1 MRAECLQKAP
11 PFFIKRGD
19 EMSDETNKE
28 KKEKDIF
35 INLDSLKAKNKKV
48 VQFLGKKFDVSYI
61 PSGISI
67 PLLEAH
73 NAQIK
78 KQKQLAKENKQ
89 PAVEETLWHEI
100 KQISTLCGFYEK
112 EFTKDFI
119 AKNATDKQLLA
130 MYTLIVDSIIEN
142 FGVPVTDNDDTAQ
155 PKKKQTG
162 AK

>member
-1 MRAECLQKAP
+1 
-11 PFFIKRGD
+11 
-19 EMSDETNKE
+19 MSDETNEE
-28 KKEKDIF
+28 KTEKDVF

-73 NAQIK
+73 NAQVK
-78 KQKQLAKENKQ
+78 KGKQLAKENKK
-89 PAVEETLWHEI
+89 PTTEEALRHEI

-112 EFTKDFI
+112 EFTENFI

-130 MYTLIVDSIIEN
+130 MYTLIVNAIIEN
-142 FGVPVTDNDDTAQ
+142 FGVPATDDDDTAQ

>member
-1 MRAECLQKAP
+1 
-11 PFFIKRGD
+11 
-19 EMSDETNKE
+19 MSDETNKE

-35 INLDSLKAKNKKV
+35 INLDSLKAKNKKI

-78 KQKQLAKENKQ
+78 KEQQLAKEKKQ
-89 PAVEETLWHEI
+89 PAVEETLRHEI
-100 KQISTLCGFYEK
+100 KQISSLCGFYEK
-112 EFTKDFI
+112 EFTENFI

-130 MYTLIVDSIIEN
+130 MYTLIVNAIIEN

>member
-1 MRAECLQKAP
+1 
-11 PFFIKRGD
+11 
-19 EMSDETNKE
+19 MSDETNEE
-28 KKEKDIF
+28 KKEKDVF

-78 KQKQLAKENKQ
+78 KQKQLAKEKKQ
-89 PAVEETLWHEI
+89 PSTEETLWHEI

-112 EFTKDFI
+112 EFTENFI

-130 MYTLIVDSIIEN
+130 MYTLIVNAIIEN
-142 FGVPVTDNDDTAQ
+142 FGVPATDGDDTAQ

>member
-1 MRAECLQKAP
+1 
-11 PFFIKRGD
+11 
-19 EMSDETNKE
+19 MSDETNEE
-28 KKEKDIF
+28 KKEKDVF

-89 PAVEETLWHEI
+89 PSTEETLWHEI

-112 EFTKDFI
+112 EFTENFI
-119 AKNATDKQLLA
+119 AKNATDKQLLV
-130 MYTLIVDSIIEN
+130 MYTLIVDSIVEN
-142 FGVPVTDNDDTAQ
+142 FGVPATDSDDTAH

>member
-1 MRAECLQKAP
+1 
-11 PFFIKRGD
+11 
-19 EMSDETNKE
+19 MSDETNEE

-73 NAQIK
+73 NAQVK
-78 KQKQLAKENKQ
+78 KGKQLAKENKK
-89 PAVEETLWHEI
+89 PTTEEALRHEI

-112 EFTKDFI
+112 EFTEDFI

-130 MYTLIVDSIIEN
+130 MYTLIVDSIVEN
-142 FGVPVTDNDDTAQ
+142 FGVPATDSDDTAQ

>member
-1 MRAECLQKAP
+1 
-11 PFFIKRGD
+11 
-19 EMSDETNKE
+19 MSDETNKE

-78 KQKQLAKENKQ
+78 KEQQLAKENKQ
-89 PAVEETLWHEI
+89 PSVEETLWHEI
-100 KQISTLCGFYEK
+100 KQISSFCGFYEK
-112 EFTKDFI
+112 EFTENFI

-130 MYTLIVDSIIEN
+130 MYTLIVDSIVEN
-142 FGVPVTDNDDTAQ
+142 FGVPATDSDDTAQ

>member
-1 MRAECLQKAP
+1 
-11 PFFIKRGD
+11 
-19 EMSDETNKE
+19 MSDETNEE
-28 KKEKDIF
+28 KTKKDIF

-89 PAVEETLWHEI
+89 PSTEETLWHEI

-112 EFTKDFI
+112 EFTENFI

-142 FGVPVTDNDDTAQ
+142 FGVPATGDNDTAQ

>member
-1 MRAECLQKAP
+1 
-11 PFFIKRGD
+11 
-19 EMSDETNKE
+19 MSDETNEE

-78 KQKQLAKENKQ
+78 KQKQLAKEKKQ
-89 PAVEETLWHEI
+89 PSTEETLWHEI

-112 EFTKDFI
+112 EFTENFI

-142 FGVPVTDNDDTAQ
+142 FGVPATDDNDTEQ

>member
-1 MRAECLQKAP
+1 
-11 PFFIKRGD
+11 
-19 EMSDETNKE
+19 MSDEE

-35 INLDSLKAKNKKV
+35 INLDSLKVKNKKI

-78 KQKQLAKENKQ
+78 KEKQLAKENKK
-89 PAVEETLWHEI
+89 PAVEETLRHEI
-100 KQISTLCGFYEK
+100 KQISTLCVFYEK
-112 EFTKDFI
+112 EFTEDFI

-130 MYTLIVDSIIEN
+130 MYTLIVASIVEN
-142 FGVPVTDNDDTAQ
+142 FGTPATDDNDTAQ